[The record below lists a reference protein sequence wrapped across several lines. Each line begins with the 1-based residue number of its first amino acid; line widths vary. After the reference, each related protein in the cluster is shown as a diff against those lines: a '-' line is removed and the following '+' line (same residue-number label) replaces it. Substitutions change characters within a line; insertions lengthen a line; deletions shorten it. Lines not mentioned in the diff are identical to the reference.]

1 MEENNMNVVLESYT
15 RKAQDLLSDDGKVEE
30 ILRTA
35 ETKLKEV
42 PEIGEK
48 VAQLPLMLSM
58 IRSYITKEYTQ
69 VSNKVVISMIGA
81 FLYLITPRDL
91 INDKIPVLGIVDDV
105 AILGL
110 ALKLNEKE
118 LEEYSLWRENK
129 DKKEN
134 KENNTI
140 TIQ

>member
-15 RKAQDLLSDDGKVEE
+15 RKAQDLLSDNGKVEE

-134 KENNTI
+134 NTI

>member
-30 ILRTA
+30 ILRPA

-134 KENNTI
+134 NTI

>member
-15 RKAQDLLSDDGKVEE
+15 RKAQDLLSDNGKVEE

-35 ETKLKEV
+35 ETRLKEV

-134 KENNTI
+134 NTI

>member
-91 INDKIPVLGIVDDV
+91 INDRIPVLGIVDDV

-134 KENNTI
+134 NTI

>member
-15 RKAQDLLSDDGKVEE
+15 RKAQYLLSDNGKVEE

-129 DKKEN
+129 DKKES
-134 KENNTI
+134 NTI

>member
-15 RKAQDLLSDDGKVEE
+15 RKAQDLLSDNGKVEE

-118 LEEYSLWRENK
+118 LEEYSLWRESK
-129 DKKEN
+129 DK

>member
-134 KENNTI
+134 NTI

>member
-15 RKAQDLLSDDGKVEE
+15 RKAQYLLSDNGKVEE

-91 INDKIPVLGIVDDV
+91 INDRIPVLGIVDDV

-134 KENNTI
+134 NTI

>member
-91 INDKIPVLGIVDDV
+91 INDRIPVLGIVDDV

>member
-15 RKAQDLLSDDGKVEE
+15 RKAQDLLSDNGKVEE

-91 INDKIPVLGIVDDV
+91 INDRIPVLGIVDDV

-134 KENNTI
+134 NTI

>member
-15 RKAQDLLSDDGKVEE
+15 RKAQDLLSDNGKVEE

-91 INDKIPVLGIVDDV
+91 INDRIPVLGIVDDV

-118 LEEYSLWRENK
+118 LEEYSLWRESK
-129 DKKEN
+129 DK

>member
-15 RKAQDLLSDDGKVEE
+15 RKAQDLLSDNGKVEE

-35 ETKLKEV
+35 ENKLKEV

-91 INDKIPVLGIVDDV
+91 INDRIPVLGIVDDV

-134 KENNTI
+134 NTI

>member
-35 ETKLKEV
+35 ENKLKEV

-134 KENNTI
+134 NTI